1 LSPALG
7 SAVHRLCV
15 VMICTDMSEAD
26 QIGRQLLKL
35 NSGCLVTYLRLEEL
49 MFLSPAGKVALVI
62 LAANDTPTMT
72 RRTLSWLRHRWPGC
86 PITVVAD
93 AGGGEQEVA
102 AREGGAN
109 FLTRPVP
116 MDQWR
121 EILRVAA
128 GKDSAVQ
135 RRELT

>member
-1 LSPALG
+1 
-7 SAVHRLCV
+7 
-15 VMICTDMSEAD
+15 MSEAD